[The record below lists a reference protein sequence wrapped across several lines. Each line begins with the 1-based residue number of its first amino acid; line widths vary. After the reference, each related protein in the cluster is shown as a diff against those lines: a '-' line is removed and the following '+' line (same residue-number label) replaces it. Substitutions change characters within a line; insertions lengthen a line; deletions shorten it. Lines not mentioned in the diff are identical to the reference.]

1 MRCRPALCRRAGNEM
16 SEVLLPLG
24 FALVIGIALGLE
36 RELAHKPAGLRTQA
50 LITFGTTVFIIAARS
65 IGVEAGG
72 RVAANVLTGLGFL
85 GGGAILRDR
94 GNVRGL
100 TTAALIWVNGA
111 LGIAVG
117 LGEYVLA
124 VSGAA
129 ITLLTLRALSAVEQK
144 MDKKCRIFHYEI
156 VAEETDELTRAV
168 HEELSNSHFQDGQVV
183 MIRQSGTVSIRFA
196 FCNPPSRHQQF
207 AERLRQMP
215 ELVEL
220 RME

>member
-1 MRCRPALCRRAGNEM
+1 MRIALT
-16 SEVLLPLG
+16 EVLLPLG

-65 IGVEAGG
+65 MGVEADG

-85 GGGAILRDR
+85 GAGVILRDR
-94 GNVRGL
+94 GNIRGL

-117 LGEYVLA
+117 LQQYILA
-124 VSGAA
+124 LCGAA
-129 ITLLTLRALSAVEQK
+129 IALLTLRTLSTVEQR
-144 MDKKCRIFHYEI
+144 MGKKCRTLHYEI
-156 VAEETDELTRAV
+156 VAEETEKLTQAV

-183 MIRQSGTVSIRFA
+183 LIRQNGKISVRFA
-196 FCNPPSRHQQF
+196 FCNPPSRHQRF
-207 AERLRQMP
+207 AEKLRQMP

-220 RME
+220 TME